1 MRTGHG
7 RAASAAV
14 VGAGCGAPGRAQARS
29 STGVSLGD
37 DAGVRAAYAAHGGE
51 LYRFALRSVG
61 EQAGAED
68 AVQETFLRAWR
79 ASARFDPTLGSL
91 RGWLFAILRNVIID
105 QSRARSARPA
115 LSAEAATKEA
125 VVDGEIDAVL
135 LSWQVE
141 EGLRRLSEE
150 HRVAI
155 VETYYRA
162 RPAAEVA
169 TELGVAVG
177 TVRSRI
183 YYGLKALRLALDEMG
198 WEA

>member
-1 MRTGHG
+1 M
-7 RAASAAV
+7 
-14 VGAGCGAPGRAQARS
+14 
-29 STGVSLGD
+29 
-37 DAGVRAAYAAHGGE
+37 
-51 LYRFALRSVG
+51 
-61 EQAGAED
+61 
-68 AVQETFLRAWR
+68 RAWR

-91 RGWLFAILRNVIID
+91 RGWLFAILRNAIID

-115 LSAEAATKEA
+115 LTQAAASTQEA
-125 VVDGEIDAVL
+125 VVDGGTDADIDAAL

-141 EGLRRLSEE
+141 EGLRRLTEE

-169 TELGVAVG
+169 ASLGVPVG
-177 TVRSRI
+177 TVRSRL
-183 YYGLKALRLALDEMG
+183 YYGLKALRLALEEMG

>member
-1 MRTGHG
+1 
-7 RAASAAV
+7 V
-14 VGAGCGAPGRAQARS
+14 
-29 STGVSLGD
+29 
-37 DAGVRAAYAAHGGE
+37 
-51 LYRFALRSVG
+51 
-61 EQAGAED
+61 
-68 AVQETFLRAWR
+68 RAWR

-105 QSRARSARPA
+105 LSRARSARPA
-115 LSAEAATKEA
+115 FSQSTREA
-125 VVDGEIDAVL
+125 VVDGGTDVEIDAVL

-141 EGLRRLSEE
+141 EGLRRLTEE

-169 TELGVAVG
+169 ASLGVAVG
-177 TVRSRI
+177 TVRSRL
-183 YYGLKALRLALDEMG
+183 YYGLKALRLALEEMG